1 MLKDEFVKKLNGL
14 SKESLIKYLSSTNF
28 YNERDLI
35 FKECAEYE
43 ISKLNREMLEILSR
57 KSELISNKNNSTD
70 KVEKEFNRLNLKFN
84 KLCKKFD
91 DLEKEYES
99 ITI

>member
-1 MLKDEFVKKLNGL
+1 MLKDEFVEKLNSL

-28 YNERDLI
+28 ANERDLI
-35 FKECAEYE
+35 FKECAGYE
-43 ISKLNREMLEILSR
+43 LFKLTREKLEILSR

-70 KVEKEFNRLNLKFN
+70 KVEKEFNRLGIEFN

-91 DLEKEYES
+91 NLEKEYES

>member
-35 FKECAEYE
+35 FKECSEYE
-43 ISKLNREMLEILSR
+43 IFKLNREMLEILSR
-57 KSELISNKNNSTD
+57 KSELISNKNNSID
-70 KVEKEFNRLNLKFN
+70 KVEKEFNKLGIKFN

-91 DLEKEYES
+91 NLKKEYES